1 MGIPVDIRP
10 ASFRGIAFE
19 AVEVSHSVGRRLA
32 EREIPDRDEPDTDDM
47 GRKARHWELQAFIVG
62 PNAGKEAADLEA
74 ACETA
79 GPGVLVHPTKG
90 TFSARCENCA
100 AIRRTDG
107 VNCVEFALIF
117 YEAGSV
123 FQPIPVASDTTTA
136 LGLALRA
143 AVSTYYETVY
153 RVDAVARK
161 VQRLAKGNLEERA
174 VALLG
179 LVGTAVGTDVA
190 DYIEAVNVAGD
201 MFEAGERTAG
211 TIADAFDGVLATL
224 TDEEDARKVA
234 EWLGDKV
241 DESQAALTTGADT
254 DTDTLVLSNAAATDL
269 LQYAQALSYASELSA
284 AYAWTSYDEAAA
296 VLSDLSERLD
306 DLGLVLDDSAAY
318 AAAVDL
324 RAALTDSIQE
334 QSGELPRLRTE
345 TVASPKVLLLIAYD
359 LYEDASRAT
368 EILDRN
374 AVSDPGAVSGD
385 LLVLD
390 Q

>member
-10 ASFRGIAFE
+10 AYFRGVAFE

-32 EREIPDRDEPDTDDM
+32 EKEIPDRDEPDTDDM

-90 TFSARCENCA
+90 QFNARCEECT

-107 VNCVEFALIF
+107 VNCVEFALLF
-117 YEAGSV
+117 YEAGDR
-123 FQPIPVASDTTTA
+123 FMPIPVAADTTTA
-136 LGLALRA
+136 LGEALRA
-143 AVSTYYETVY
+143 AVAAYYEAAY
-153 RVDAVARK
+153 QVDAVARK

-174 VALLG
+174 AALLG
-179 LVGTAVGTDVA
+179 LVGVAVGSDVSA
-190 DYIEAVNVAGD
+190 YVEAVHVAGD

-211 TIADAFDGVLATL
+211 TIADAFDDVFATP
-224 TDEEDARKVA
+224 TDEGDARKVS

-241 DESQAALTTGADT
+241 DLSQAALATGADT

-269 LQYAQALSYASELSA
+269 LQYVQALSYAAELSA

-296 VLSDLSERLD
+296 VLTDLSERLD

-324 RAALTDSIQE
+324 RAALTASIQE
-334 QSGELPRLRTE
+334 QAGELPRLRTQTIE
-345 TVASPKVLLLIAYD
+345 SPKALLLIAYD

-374 AVSDPGAVSGD
+374 AVSDPNAVSGA